1 MSNRPHFHL
10 YSQLY
15 KSSSSLGNV
24 VKCCPTVSEKN
35 LSSFRFNLGI
45 LVSQR
50 VFIYIHQAV
59 RTKSSNYFEE

>member
-1 MSNRPHFHL
+1 M
-10 YSQLY
+10 
-15 KSSSSLGNV
+15 
-24 VKCCPTVSEKN
+24 VSEKN